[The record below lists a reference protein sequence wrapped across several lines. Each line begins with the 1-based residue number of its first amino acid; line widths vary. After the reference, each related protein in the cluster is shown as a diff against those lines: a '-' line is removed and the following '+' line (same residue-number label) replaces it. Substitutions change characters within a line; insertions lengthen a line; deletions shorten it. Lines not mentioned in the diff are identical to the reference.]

1 MWPFT
6 GHQALKGYLS
16 FNVVLTHSPSAELM
30 LELKTLQTFQKKV
43 HFVNVGMFHGLIVVL
58 ATKLKV
64 KLWEKPDFLSTW
76 RSSGPTDPL

>member
-1 MWPFT
+1 
-6 GHQALKGYLS
+6 
-16 FNVVLTHSPSAELM
+16 M

-64 KLWEKPDFLSTW
+64 KLWEKPDFLST
-76 RSSGPTDPL
+76 